1 MSAVV
6 GRYRPSA
13 AEVRP
18 GTEPYERVIR
28 ALRGEPWNK
37 GFGATRTEE
46 QRPQRPPVYTSTPI
60 CMLNTQ
66 TLQPRLLESIIS
78 DNPCVVEAVPP
89 AKRTRNEVV
98 EVEQQTS
105 TIEPTYEGPSANNT
119 SIDHNTSSEKP
130 FEQYVTGPVDPT
142 TTVPSTIIPTAT
154 SCTTRLTQKLQ
165 NIAQLDDEVVS
176 SKTQSKA
183 KYKPPYKIIKNSK
196 PGDRN

>member
-60 CMLNTQ
+60 CIPIDIIRNGLETRGKIY
-66 TLQPRLLESIIS
+66 TLTPILSSLRCANSLL
-78 DNPCVVEAVPP
+78 
-89 AKRTRNEVV
+89 TR
-98 EVEQQTS
+98 
-105 TIEPTYEGPSANNT
+105 Y
-119 SIDHNTSSEKP
+119 
-130 FEQYVTGPVDPT
+130 
-142 TTVPSTIIPTAT
+142 
-154 SCTTRLTQKLQ
+154 
-165 NIAQLDDEVVS
+165 
-176 SKTQSKA
+176 
-183 KYKPPYKIIKNSK
+183 
-196 PGDRN
+196 